1 MELTETQK
9 ESVAAWFAAGAS
21 LDEIQKRIK
30 AEFGVHMTY
39 LDVRLAV
46 AELPQ
51 PEEAVAEPDGGA
63 RQRSRGTRDPTGAD
77 GQEFGRDARPA
88 RPRSRGTDPT
98 GADGQE
104 FGRDAHTRSRG
115 TRDPTGADGQEFGR
129 DARPARPQSRGTD
142 PGYADGQEFADE
154 ADNRQENDGGDWQ
167 EGEAEPLAE
176 AGASPEGQ
184 AAPAPAVTID
194 ALMIPG
200 TIASGDVTFTDGQ
213 KGKWYLD
220 QMGRL
225 GLGGDLPPGYR
236 PSPTDAALFQ
246 QQLMQLLQSRGLC

>member
-1 MELTETQK
+1 MELTDTQK
-9 ESVAAWFAAGAS
+9 EAVAAWFAAGAS

-39 LDVRLAV
+39 LDVRLMV

-51 PEEAVAEPDGGA
+51 PEEAVAEPDGDA
-63 RQRSRGTRDPTGAD
+63 HTRSRGTRDPTGAD

-88 RPRSRGTDPT
+88 RPRSRGT
-98 GADGQE
+98 
-104 FGRDAHTRSRG
+104 
-115 TRDPTGADGQEFGR
+115 RDPTECE
-129 DARPARPQSRGTD
+129 
-142 PGYADGQEFADE
+142 DGQEFADE

-167 EGEAEPLAE
+167 EGEAKPLAE
-176 AGASPEGQ
+176 DGANPEGQ
-184 AAPAPAVTID
+184 AVSAPTVTID

-200 TIASGDVTFTDGQ
+200 TIASGDVTFSDGQ
-213 KGKWYLD
+213 KGKWFID

-225 GLGGDLPPGYR
+225 GLNGDLPQDYR

-246 QQLMQLLQSRGLC
+246 QQLMQLLQSKGIC